1 MSWIVTEVR
10 QSLRTNVA
18 PDDDVHRTAITL
30 HGDDEE
36 SFLPENLGVTGREP
50 NTNPP
55 NWPADHRRVPAH
67 RFPILNPNWTAIA
80 GPLPMRILLW
90 DMFVGCQLLQV
101 RRLATIS
108 TTALLTAVCSGA
120 TLFCE

>member
-18 PDDDVHRTAITL
+18 PDDDVPRTAITL

-90 DMFVGCQLLQV
+90 DMFVGCQLLQWGYSFLRMTGLHDRGLCMYKV
-101 RRLATIS
+101 AN
-108 TTALLTAVCSGA
+108 
-120 TLFCE
+120 EW

>member
-18 PDDDVHRTAITL
+18 PDDDVPRTAITL